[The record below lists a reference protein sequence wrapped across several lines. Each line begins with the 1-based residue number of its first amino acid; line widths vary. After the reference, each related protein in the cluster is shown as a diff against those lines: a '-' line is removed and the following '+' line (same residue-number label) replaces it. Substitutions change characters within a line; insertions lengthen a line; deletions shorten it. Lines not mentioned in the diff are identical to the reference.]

1 MHTHCIAFF
10 FSIFNSADKD
20 AQKGKKSAR
29 KTTRAGGSG
38 IDLQKVAEEQQAKLE
53 KEREERKEQIKAAQ
67 EAAAAAA
74 PPPESPPAPSPAKA
88 PAVAEPKTSKNEN
101 QKVEQGSTCRSER
114 VRQSCT
120 AVLC

>member
-1 MHTHCIAFF
+1 MRTHCIDFFF

-67 EAAAAAA
+67 EAAAAAH
-74 PPPESPPAPSPAKA
+74 PPESPPAPSPAKA
-88 PAVAEPKTSKNEN
+88 PAVAKPKTGENEN
-101 QKVEQGSTCRSER
+101 QKVQRGSTCGS
-114 VRQSCT
+114 
-120 AVLC
+120 